1 MKSLNRDYFSCLH
14 FLFIINVFF
23 NLYYISIINS
33 YINIVLSVIM
43 PITNQAL
50 YDKITVLEN
59 IINKLSDIISY
70 QSKNIESLKDE
81 NSIIIQKVINLDNKI
96 DNNSII
102 QAVKIDSIAPKINN
116 KLINN
121 NILLTTDIEDT
132 IDYSIKSTYLNFLK
146 EKLDIT
152 IEEENIIKIKKLK
165 YKSDNNKPLKYNKF
179 VISLNNSKIKSS
191 ILKNKN
197 QLKDTNIYI
206 QEFLD
211 TSTNNIFFNTRKLRS
226 ENKIINTWIY
236 NNNIFIETNDNKR
249 IQIINQLHL
258 ENIIDNISL

>member
-1 MKSLNRDYFSCLH
+1 M
-14 FLFIINVFF
+14 
-23 NLYYISIINS
+23 
-33 YINIVLSVIM
+33 
-43 PITNQAL
+43 
-50 YDKITVLEN
+50 
-59 IINKLSDIISY
+59 
-70 QSKNIESLKDE
+70 
-81 NSIIIQKVINLDNKI
+81 
-96 DNNSII
+96 
-102 QAVKIDSIAPKINN
+102 
-116 KLINN
+116 
-121 NILLTTDIEDT
+121 
-132 IDYSIKSTYLNFLK
+132 K

-211 TSTNNIFFNTRKLRS
+211 NSTNNIFFNTRKLRS

-236 NNNIFIETNDNKR
+236 NNNIFIETNDNKK

>member
-1 MKSLNRDYFSCLH
+1 M
-14 FLFIINVFF
+14 
-23 NLYYISIINS
+23 
-33 YINIVLSVIM
+33 
-43 PITNQAL
+43 
-50 YDKITVLEN
+50 
-59 IINKLSDIISY
+59 
-70 QSKNIESLKDE
+70 
-81 NSIIIQKVINLDNKI
+81 
-96 DNNSII
+96 
-102 QAVKIDSIAPKINN
+102 
-116 KLINN
+116 
-121 NILLTTDIEDT
+121 
-132 IDYSIKSTYLNFLK
+132 K

-211 TSTNNIFFNTRKLRS
+211 NSTNNILFNTRKLRS

-236 NNNIFIETNDNKR
+236 NNNIFIETNDNKK

>member
-1 MKSLNRDYFSCLH
+1 M
-14 FLFIINVFF
+14 
-23 NLYYISIINS
+23 
-33 YINIVLSVIM
+33 
-43 PITNQAL
+43 
-50 YDKITVLEN
+50 
-59 IINKLSDIISY
+59 
-70 QSKNIESLKDE
+70 
-81 NSIIIQKVINLDNKI
+81 
-96 DNNSII
+96 
-102 QAVKIDSIAPKINN
+102 
-116 KLINN
+116 
-121 NILLTTDIEDT
+121 
-132 IDYSIKSTYLNFLK
+132 K

-211 TSTNNIFFNTRKLRS
+211 NSTNNIFFNTRKLRS

-236 NNNIFIETNDNKR
+236 NNNIFIETNDNKK
-249 IQIINQLHL
+249 IQIINKLQL

>member
-1 MKSLNRDYFSCLH
+1 
-14 FLFIINVFF
+14 
-23 NLYYISIINS
+23 
-33 YINIVLSVIM
+33 M

-70 QSKNIESLKDE
+70 QSKNIESLKD
-81 NSIIIQKVINLDNKI
+81 IQKVINLEKKI

-132 IDYSIKSTYLNFLK
+132 IDYSKKSNYLNFLK
-146 EKLDIT
+146 EKLDIK
-152 IEEENIIKIKKLK
+152 IEEENIIKINKIK
-165 YKSDNNKPLKYNKF
+165 YKSDNTKPLKYNKF

-197 QLKDTNIYI
+197 QLKDKNTYI
-206 QEFLD
+206 QEYLD
-211 TSTNNIFFNTRKLRS
+211 NSINNLFFNIRKLRS
-226 ENKIINTWIY
+226 ENKIGMEI
-236 NNNIFIETNDNKR
+236 
-249 IQIINQLHL
+249 
-258 ENIIDNISL
+258 

>member
-1 MKSLNRDYFSCLH
+1 M
-14 FLFIINVFF
+14 
-23 NLYYISIINS
+23 
-33 YINIVLSVIM
+33 
-43 PITNQAL
+43 
-50 YDKITVLEN
+50 
-59 IINKLSDIISY
+59 
-70 QSKNIESLKDE
+70 
-81 NSIIIQKVINLDNKI
+81 
-96 DNNSII
+96 
-102 QAVKIDSIAPKINN
+102 
-116 KLINN
+116 
-121 NILLTTDIEDT
+121 
-132 IDYSIKSTYLNFLK
+132 K

-211 TSTNNIFFNTRKLRS
+211 NSTNNIFFNTRKLRS

-236 NNNIFIETNDNKR
+236 NNNIFIETNDNKK
-249 IQIINQLHL
+249 IQIINKLHL

>member
-1 MKSLNRDYFSCLH
+1 
-14 FLFIINVFF
+14 
-23 NLYYISIINS
+23 
-33 YINIVLSVIM
+33 M

-50 YDKITVLEN
+50 YDQITVLEN

-81 NSIIIQKVINLDNKI
+81 NNIIIQKCINLETKI

-132 IDYSIKSTYLNFLK
+132 IDYSKKSNYLNFLK
-146 EKLDIT
+146 EKLDIK
-152 IEEENIIKIKKLK
+152 IEEENIIKINKIK
-165 YKSDNNKPLKYNKF
+165 YKSDNTKPLKYNKC
-179 VISLNNSKIKSS
+179 VINLNNSKIKSS

-197 QLKDTNIYI
+197 QLKDKNTYI

-211 TSTNNIFFNTRKLRS
+211 NSTNNLFFNTRKLRS

-236 NNNIFIETNDNKR
+236 NNNIFIETNDNKK

-258 ENIIDNISL
+258 DNIVDNFSL

>member
-1 MKSLNRDYFSCLH
+1 M
-14 FLFIINVFF
+14 
-23 NLYYISIINS
+23 
-33 YINIVLSVIM
+33 SVIIH
-43 PITNQAL
+43 ITNQAL

-81 NSIIIQKVINLDNKI
+81 NSIIIQKCINLENKI

-132 IDYSIKSTYLNFLK
+132 IDYSIKSNYLNFLK
-146 EKLDIT
+146 EKLDIK
-152 IEEENIIKIKKLK
+152 IEEENIIKINKIK
-165 YKSDNNKPLKYNKF
+165 YKSDNTKPLKYNKF

-191 ILKNKN
+191 I
-197 QLKDTNIYI
+197 
-206 QEFLD
+206 
-211 TSTNNIFFNTRKLRS
+211 
-226 ENKIINTWIY
+226 
-236 NNNIFIETNDNKR
+236 
-249 IQIINQLHL
+249 
-258 ENIIDNISL
+258 

>member
-1 MKSLNRDYFSCLH
+1 M
-14 FLFIINVFF
+14 
-23 NLYYISIINS
+23 
-33 YINIVLSVIM
+33 
-43 PITNQAL
+43 
-50 YDKITVLEN
+50 
-59 IINKLSDIISY
+59 
-70 QSKNIESLKDE
+70 
-81 NSIIIQKVINLDNKI
+81 
-96 DNNSII
+96 
-102 QAVKIDSIAPKINN
+102 
-116 KLINN
+116 
-121 NILLTTDIEDT
+121 
-132 IDYSIKSTYLNFLK
+132 K

-211 TSTNNIFFNTRKLRS
+211 NSTNNIFFNTRKLRS

-236 NNNIFIETNDNKR
+236 NNNIFIETNDNKK

-258 ENIIDNISL
+258 EHIIDNISL